1 MEQEIDLEKYVL
13 LLLRGW
19 KWVLGAALLLA
30 VVAFLI
36 STLLPATYEATTL
49 MSTSRT
55 RFDLEFESRF
65 KTVEDYQNAFRAFP
79 ELAMSDQ
86 VLESLSEQ
94 IGLVNNQPLTLAELR
109 TRLAAELGADVS
121 LIRLHVRGKESENVA
136 AWANMWAAIFVESAN
151 EVYGLQPAA
160 ETEFLTS
167 QLAQVS
173 VELEM
178 AEQALIDAQQEDR
191 VAVLRNQLDTDINL
205 HRSLLGQQND
215 AQLLLQD
222 IQRLRDQIATQPAG
236 SGVGSLSNPLTTM
249 LLQIKAY
256 GAATDIPVFL
266 QVGSDVTAI
275 TQMPASAQI
284 ATLDGLSQ
292 ALQTQMSEAD
302 AQLTTLETQILAE
315 QVTYQTAV
323 TEQARLQRTYDL
335 TKETYMTVARKMEE
349 VKISTQDQTQYV
361 RLASEASPPTEPI
374 SPKRMLN
381 TFIGAVLGGLAGV
394 LFLFLREWRRALMRR

>member
-1 MEQEIDLEKYVL
+1 
-13 LLLRGW
+13 
-19 KWVLGAALLLA
+19 
-30 VVAFLI
+30 
-36 STLLPATYEATTL
+36 
-49 MSTSRT
+49 
-55 RFDLEFESRF
+55 
-65 KTVEDYQNAFRAFP
+65 
-79 ELAMSDQ
+79 
-86 VLESLSEQ
+86 
-94 IGLVNNQPLTLAELR
+94 
-109 TRLAAELGADVS
+109 
-121 LIRLHVRGKESENVA
+121 
-136 AWANMWAAIFVESAN
+136 
-151 EVYGLQPAA
+151 
-160 ETEFLTS
+160 
-167 QLAQVS
+167 
-173 VELEM
+173 M